1 MGVPDDKRHIDRLSS
16 GDTNVTR
23 GRFLSYQDLIGA
35 DDIAG
40 EYSDNVQTA
49 LWTGDSD
56 AVGCEVLRLAV
67 VNIGLD

>member
-1 MGVPDDKRHIDRLSS
+1 MT
-16 GDTNVTR
+16 GDTNVKI
-23 GRFLSYQDLIGA
+23 GKFLSHQDLIGA

-67 VNIGLD
+67 MDIGLD